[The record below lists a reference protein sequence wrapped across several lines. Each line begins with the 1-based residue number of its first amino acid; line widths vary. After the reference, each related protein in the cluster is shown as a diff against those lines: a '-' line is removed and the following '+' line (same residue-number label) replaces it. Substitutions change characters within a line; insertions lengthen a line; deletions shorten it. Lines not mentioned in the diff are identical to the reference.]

1 MNWNAGM
8 LTAGSREVCRCER
21 GTKGCEN
28 NLMKAPRPGCVCEV
42 CERGC
47 CFVSASHI
55 LSVSIETRV
64 QIQES
69 VRGKDVFVIQT
80 MSK

>member
-1 MNWNAGM
+1 M
-8 LTAGSREVCRCER
+8 LTAGSLCER
-21 GTKGCEN
+21 GTKGSEN
-28 NLMKAPRPGCVCEV
+28 TLIKPPRPVCAKY
-42 CERGC
+42 
-47 CFVSASHI
+47 VSRVFALSPVSHI